1 MDNKAVGKR
10 VLEAVGGEKNVNSLV
25 HCATRLRF
33 KLKDEAVADTER
45 LKADPD
51 VIQVVQSGGQYQV
64 VIGSNV
70 ADVYKAIV
78 DNSGLGEASDEDS
91 GEKGNILNQFIDV
104 ISGIFTPFLGAMAAA
119 GVLKGFLSL
128 AVVLGWLT
136 DAQGAYQILFAA
148 ADGLFTFLPVM
159 LAITAARKFK
169 TNEFLA
175 AAIAMALVYPAISA
189 IAGAGTGLDFFGI
202 PAVLSPSGY
211 TSSVIPIILAVWVQ
225 SKLEPLVKKIVPQF
239 LQTILVP
246 LIVLL
251 VMVPLTFIVLG
262 PIGTIIG
269 QGLGS
274 LFNSVYGFSPLV
286 AGLIMGGFWQVFV
299 MFGMH
304 WGFVPLIFLNLEQL
318 GFDVLAPMLLPA
330 VLSQGGAALA
340 VALRTKDLKLRQLG
354 ITSTITSFFGITEP
368 TVYGVTLPLKK
379 PFIVACVSGAIG
391 GALVGMSG
399 VKMFANGLVSLLSIP
414 SFISTIDGVES
425 NVMMAVIGTAV
436 AFALA
441 FIGTIVIGFDD
452 PKTAST
458 TDAKNT
464 GSTAHLAET
473 DARHILKSPLSG
485 KIVPLAEVKDPV
497 FSSGAMG
504 KGLAI
509 EPEQGELIA
518 PADGEIT
525 TIFPTGH
532 AVGFTTTDGI
542 EILMHIGMD
551 TVELDGKGFTAH
563 VNQGDKISAG
573 QALVSF
579 DVAAIQA
586 AGYSTITP
594 IVITNTNDFAD
605 VLDLNQEEI
614 IQGEDFLTIV
624 K

>member
-1 MDNKAVGKR
+1 MDNKEVGKR
-10 VLEAVGGEKNVNSLV
+10 VLESVGGEKNVNSLV

-33 KLKDEAVADTER
+33 KLKDESVADTER

-70 ADVYKAIV
+70 ADVYKAIME
-78 DNSGLGEASDEDS
+78 DSSLGETPKEE
-91 GEKGNILNQFIDV
+91 GEKGNILNQLIDI
-104 ISGIFTPFLGAMAAA
+104 ISSIFTPFLGAMAAA

-128 AVVLGWLT
+128 AVVLGWLSDT
-136 DAQGAYQILFAA
+136 QGTYQILFAA
-148 ADGLFTFLPVM
+148 ADGIFTFLPIM
-159 LAITAARKFK
+159 LAITAAKKFN
-169 TNEFLA
+169 TNQFLSV
-175 AAIAMALVYPAISA
+175 AIAMAMVYPAISQVA
-189 IAGAGTGLDFFGI
+189 SDGATLDFFGI
-202 PAVLSPSGY
+202 PAILSPSGY
-211 TSSVIPIILAVWVQ
+211 TSSVIPILLAVWLQ
-225 SKLEPLVKKIVPQF
+225 SKFEPLVKKIVPQF

-251 VMVPLTFIVLG
+251 VMVPLTFLVVGPLG
-262 PIGTIIG
+262 TVIG

-274 LFNSVYGFSPLV
+274 LFNSVYNFSPLV

-304 WGFVPLIFLNLEQL
+304 WGFVPLIFLNIEQL
-318 GFDVLAPMLLPA
+318 HYDVLMPMLLPA
-330 VLSQGGAALA
+330 VLAQGGAALA
-340 VALRTKDLKLRQLG
+340 VALRTKDSKLRQLG
-354 ITSTITSFFGITEP
+354 ISSTITSFFGITEP

-379 PFIVACVSGAIG
+379 PFIVACISSAIG
-391 GALVGMSG
+391 GAVVGMSG
-399 VKMFANGLVSLLSIP
+399 AKAFANGLVSLLSIP

-425 NVMMAVIGTAV
+425 NVTMAILATAG
-436 AFALA
+436 AFVLA
-441 FIGTIVIGFDD
+441 FIGTLVVGFDD
-452 PKTAST
+452 PAAETST
-458 TDAKNT
+458 TT
-464 GSTAHLAET
+464 PSTTTLTET
-473 DARHILKSPLSG
+473 NARHILQSPLTG
-485 KIVPLAEVKDPV
+485 KIVALSDVKDPV

-509 EPEQGELIA
+509 EPEEGELIA

-525 TIFPTGH
+525 TIFPAGH

-551 TVELDGKGFTAH
+551 TVELNGDGFTPH
-563 VNQGDKISAG
+563 VKQGEKVTAG
-573 QALVSF
+573 QSLVSF
-579 DVAAIQA
+579 DIDKIQA

-594 IVITNTNDFAD
+594 IVITNTNTFAD